1 MHVTG
6 RLCCVWL
13 DTTGREITVR
23 RPAETTE
30 DGWLHH
36 GTPIEIK
43 KGQVGSGDAGRVGG
57 GAAQLL
63 NAGAFQIWRHGEV
76 LHCDKEGR

>member
-1 MHVTG
+1 MSSPTHPALQWGPATFHQVSLENLAKAMHITN

-23 RPAETTE
+23 RPAETTV

-43 KGQVGSGDAGRVGG
+43 KGQVGG
-57 GAAQLL
+57 GADGVA
-63 NAGAFQIWRHGEV
+63 
-76 LHCDKEGR
+76 